1 MTDSFWDI
9 DFAGFKKAKSEIDAE
24 IAQLIETI
32 AKEGPAQ
39 VDDLVDRNDVL
50 RSIQGALDTLDQ
62 KLAALMRHG
71 VEALSDQDKQV
82 ALSALEGVKQLLT
95 LMKKISRENLPTD
108 GTLSHAV
115 YGKRETNGVPDW
127 NL

>member
-1 MTDSFWDI
+1 MDMDWYAPFRKSKK
-9 DFAGFKKAKSEIDAE
+9 DFDTQ
-24 IAQLIETI
+24 IAQLLADI
-32 AKEGPAQ
+32 AKQGPAQ

>member
-1 MTDSFWDI
+1 MDMDWYAPFRKS
-9 DFAGFKKAKSEIDAE
+9 KKDLDTQ
-24 IAQLIETI
+24 IAQLLADI
-32 AKEGPAQ
+32 AKQGPAQ

-95 LMKKISRENLPTD
+95 LMKKISWENLPTD